1 MASLSDF
8 GIRIMV
14 ASENEFSSFPSST
27 IFWKNLN
34 RIDIS
39 SVNFWQNLLWSHL
52 TLVFFCWK
60 KLLVQFLFMCL
71 WLVCSYFISLSCS
84 VLEGYIFLRICPFL
98 WSCPFHWHIVT
109 HSNLLRFSTLSVV
122 TSPFSFLILLIWVS
136 SLFSWWV
143 WLMALLILFIFSKN

>member
-39 SVNFWQNLLWSHL
+39 SLNFLAKFAVKPSDPGLFLLEKIVSI
-52 TLVFFCWK
+52 V
-60 KLLVQFLFMCL
+60 
-71 WLVCSYFISLSCS
+71 FIS
-84 VLEGYIFLRICPFL
+84 VIFLKQYDVIRCFL
-98 WSCPFHWHIVT
+98 VLFG
-109 HSNLLRFSTLSVV
+109 
-122 TSPFSFLILLIWVS
+122 LISLVLVYVLIY
-136 SLFSWWV
+136 
-143 WLMALLILFIFSKN
+143 M